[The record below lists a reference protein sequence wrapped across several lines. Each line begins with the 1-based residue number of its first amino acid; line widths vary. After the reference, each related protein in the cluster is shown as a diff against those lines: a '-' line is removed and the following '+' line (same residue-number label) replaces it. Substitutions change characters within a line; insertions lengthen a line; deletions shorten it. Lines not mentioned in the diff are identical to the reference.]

1 MQVNNVQDYVTR
13 KKRQIVSATYY
24 TTPPQQKDK
33 FNYVFLS
40 TVANNATTRQ
50 RFILPTVSAW
60 GSVPGTATYTNNCT
74 GCSSSTGAIGTFQTV
89 NNNNANILK
98 RDLNL
103 PMSYRATV

>member
-13 KKRQIVSATYY
+13 KKRQIISATYY
-24 TTPPQQKDK
+24 TTPPQQKNK

-60 GSVPGTATYTNNCT
+60 GSVPGTAIYTNNCT

-89 NNNNANILK
+89 NNKNANILI
-98 RDLNL
+98 RDLTL
-103 PMSYRATV
+103 SMS

>member
-13 KKRQIVSATYY
+13 KKRQIISATYY
-24 TTPPQQKDK
+24 TTPPQQKNK

-89 NNNNANILK
+89 NNKNANILI
-98 RDLNL
+98 RDLTL
-103 PMSYRATV
+103 SMS